1 VSWPVGLKKIY
12 CIPLCAELHEGV
24 EALRSFQHKT
34 PPLVDGQPK
43 VSITSLMA
51 AMAAELVPELGRKCI
66 LVLDAYFA
74 VGPVFAILKT
84 VRDTAGQRLVHVVT
98 RAKSNVVAYA
108 DAPPRTGLPGRPR
121 IYGQKLNLIEL
132 FSTHRTSFEQAR
144 IELYGQ
150 TKDVAFLCL
159 DLLWKPIGE
168 KVRFVLVAD
177 GAEQFILM
185 GSDLTLDAQ
194 DMILAYSYRFKIE
207 VSFKVLKHLIG
218 AFSYRFWTHVWPRV
232 GKANSSDLSKVND
245 HRRQRLIA
253 ETTDSI
259 EAFVNFGCIATGI
272 LQILALNY
280 HETIWKRYMGW
291 LRTVSSTIP
300 SEEVVQSVI
309 QQEYFHNF
317 SNFSTDAIYR
327 IIMSKRRGK
336 LKDWMSLAA

>member
-1 VSWPVGLKKIY
+1 VFWPAGLKKIS

-24 EALRSFQHKT
+24 EALRNFQQKT

-74 VGPVFAILKT
+74 VGPVFAILKS

-132 FSTHRTSFEQAR
+132 FDTRRSSFEQAR

-150 TKDVAFLCL
+150 AKDVAFLCL

-168 KVRFVLVAD
+168 KVRFVLITD
-177 GAEQFILM
+177 GAERFILM
-185 GSDLTLDAQ
+185 GSDLTLGAK
-194 DMILAYSYRFKIE
+194 DMILVYSYRFKIE

-218 AFSYRFWTHVWPRV
+218 AFSYRFWTHAWPRI
-232 GKANSSDLSKVND
+232 GKANGSDLSMVKD
-245 HRRQRLIA
+245 RRSQRLIA

-291 LRTVSSTIP
+291 MRTVSSTIP
-300 SEEVVQSVI
+300 SEEVVQSVV

-317 SNFSTDAIYR
+317 RSFSTDAIYR

-336 LKDWMSLAA
+336 QQDWMPLVA